1 MPQVYLPQSSGNNW
15 TIARYDLDDPDPKLE
30 TLFLEFLL
38 VEETR
43 GELDELDNQI
53 RYMDDYFDDK
63 DLKYTKETIEALK
76 KLSKEALKKVKE
88 MNLGT
93 ILNKIPYDTR
103 IKEETKKIEDRAK
116 KEGMSDDEVQL
127 EIGKLI
133 NKYKNPIASINGLL
147 KLGMGADFDKV
158 FPYDI
163 DEVGNVTDR
172 QITNATG
179 EVIET
184 VSQFL
189 IGDVVNKPKSRRPK
203 TRRVGALTPKEREA
217 QDKIF
222 NLERGGKPLQI
233 WKDPDESGEGT
244 EYTTEASELRDE
256 LGLKEEDK
264 LTTRQIYDY
273 EAEKYGY
280 ATMPIKKE
288 IERFKDEYKIMSTSL
303 DVKKKK
309 ITLKFQIK
317 LDYIDP
323 SKSNSKLKFLEK
335 AKLNINTVT
344 VNNTSKEDLKSKIS
358 VTINKDD
365 KVSKILQKGIYGEVK
380 DGELETDTILETER
394 EEMVRG
400 IIDETNFDML
410 LPKEALNPFLL
421 ADVTWDFEIDMT
433 PLLTAKEDEEL
444 KLTFIATSNWE
455 TEYKRF
461 KTGQKTSTPAA
472 LTGQKTLQPKRK
484 EEAGEGVSGEA
495 GQLLWQK
502 GEFTDKEIKE
512 AEKEGRLPKKKLKNG
527 DTVQQGDAKKL
538 GQEEMFNINTGQLE
552 PASQS
557 LLNALRYPK
566 EHPEAG
572 KIPQL
577 GDDKYPDIFYD
588 SVGESLEGGEFESEI
603 AEGSRRKV
611 SSGVNVEATQYKI
624 SRYFDKIDK
633 RLTELIDAVSNINN
647 HKPTPSEDV

>member
-317 LDYIDP
+317 LDHIDP

-344 VNNTSKEDLKSKIS
+344 VNNKSKEDLKSKIS

-472 LTGQKTLQPKRK
+472 LTGQKTLQPKRE

-495 GQLLWQK
+495 GQLLWQR

-538 GQEEMFNINTGQLE
+538 GQEEMFNINTGQFE

-557 LLNALRYPK
+557 LLNVLRYPK

>member
-38 VEETR
+38 VDGTR

-53 RYMDDYFDDK
+53 RDMDGYFGDK
-63 DLKYTKETIEALK
+63 DLKYTKETIKALK
-76 KLSKEALKKVKE
+76 KLSKEALKNVKD

-103 IKEETKKIEDRAK
+103 IEEETKKIEDRAK
-116 KEGMSDDEVQL
+116 KEGMSDDEVKL

-317 LDYIDP
+317 LDHIDP
-323 SKSNSKLKFLEK
+323 SKSDSKLKFLEK
-335 AKLNINTVT
+335 AKLNINTEK
-344 VNNTSKEDLKSKIS
+344 VNGKSKEDLKSQIS

-365 KVSKILQKGIYGEVK
+365 KVSKILQKGRYGEIK
-380 DGELETDTILETER
+380 DGELESETILETER
-394 EEMVRG
+394 EEMVKD
-400 IIDETNFDML
+400 IIDKTNFDML

-421 ADVTWDFEIDMT
+421 ADVTWDFEINIT

-444 KLTFIATSNWE
+444 KLTFIAISNWE

-472 LTGQKTLQPKRK
+472 LTGQKTLQPKRE
-484 EEAGEGVSGEA
+484 EEAGGGVSGEA
-495 GQLLWQK
+495 GQLLWQR
-502 GEFTDKEIKE
+502 GEFTEKEITE
-512 AEKEGRLPKKKLKNG
+512 AKKEGRLPKKKLKNG

-552 PASQS
+552 TASQS
-557 LLNALRYPK
+557 LLNVLRYPK

>member
-163 DEVGNVTDR
+163 DEVGNITDR

-184 VSQFL
+184 FSQFL

-344 VNNTSKEDLKSKIS
+344 VNNTSKEDLI
-358 VTINKDD
+358 
-365 KVSKILQKGIYGEVK
+365 
-380 DGELETDTILETER
+380 
-394 EEMVRG
+394 
-400 IIDETNFDML
+400 
-410 LPKEALNPFLL
+410 
-421 ADVTWDFEIDMT
+421 
-433 PLLTAKEDEEL
+433 
-444 KLTFIATSNWE
+444 
-455 TEYKRF
+455 
-461 KTGQKTSTPAA
+461 
-472 LTGQKTLQPKRK
+472 
-484 EEAGEGVSGEA
+484 
-495 GQLLWQK
+495 
-502 GEFTDKEIKE
+502 
-512 AEKEGRLPKKKLKNG
+512 
-527 DTVQQGDAKKL
+527 
-538 GQEEMFNINTGQLE
+538 
-552 PASQS
+552 
-557 LLNALRYPK
+557 
-566 EHPEAG
+566 
-572 KIPQL
+572 
-577 GDDKYPDIFYD
+577 
-588 SVGESLEGGEFESEI
+588 
-603 AEGSRRKV
+603 
-611 SSGVNVEATQYKI
+611 
-624 SRYFDKIDK
+624 
-633 RLTELIDAVSNINN
+633 
-647 HKPTPSEDV
+647 HKFHKCND